1 VPGEEWGR
9 AHSRRET
16 VEEVGRGVEGLGPE
30 TCREVRLEKKSADG
44 VVGRADHALS
54 LAVLG
59 GGIRARHPQLHPVG
73 EKEVT
78 GGGVIE
84 LTTVVTLNGLN
95 GEAELSGH
103 PGEEVTE
110 GGESLRLGT
119 QWKRPHIMRKIIK
132 HNKIVFVTRHTSNG
146 RSPQIAV
153 YKIKSMSSMRGRRGK
168 WKTNMAA

>member
-1 VPGEEWGR
+1 VVIARRGTEECLVRSGGR
-9 AHSRRET
+9 ARSRRET
-16 VEEVGRGVEGLGPE
+16 VEEVSRGVKGLGPE

-44 VVGRADHALS
+44 VVGRADHAHS

-103 PGEEVTE
+103 
-110 GGESLRLGT
+110 
-119 QWKRPHIMRKIIK
+119 QAKK
-132 HNKIVFVTRHTSNG
+132 
-146 RSPQIAV
+146 
-153 YKIKSMSSMRGRRGK
+153 
-168 WKTNMAA
+168 

>member
-1 VPGEEWGR
+1 VVIARRGTEECLVRSGGWAR
-9 AHSRRET
+9 SRRET
-16 VEEVGRGVEGLGPE
+16 IEEVGRGVEGLILE
-30 TCREVRLEKKSADG
+30 TRREVRLEKSADG

-84 LTTVVTLNGLN
+84 LSTVVTLNDLN
-95 GEAELSGH
+95 GEAEL
-103 PGEEVTE
+103 
-110 GGESLRLGT
+110 
-119 QWKRPHIMRKIIK
+119 
-132 HNKIVFVTRHTSNG
+132 SNG

-153 YKIKSMSSMRGRRGK
+153 YKFKSMSSMRGRRGK
-168 WKTNMAA
+168 RKTNMAA